1 MRKKIQHVTVVLN
14 RKKVQARRL
23 VPFIKRIL
31 DSAGIAATWV
41 DKHPS
46 ERKLALHYGDIRTEG
61 SQMIFSLGGD
71 GTLLHAMRRTYGC
84 GLPVL
89 GINAGSLG
97 FLTSLPADTLA
108 EELPKI
114 MEGHF
119 RTSERTALAI
129 ELKRK
134 GETVCCGWALNEA
147 VINRGNH
154 AHMVRVQVSISEA
167 LLGRYLCDGLIIA
180 TPTGSTAYS
189 LSAGGPVVSPA
200 SEVFLITPICAHALG
215 NRPMVISSDD
225 VICVE
230 IPKRSLGLFLQTDGL
245 TCARL
250 RSGDVIEIKKSPTTA
265 LLAYPQEG
273 DFYSILRQ
281 KLGWSGTSI

>member
-1 MRKKIQHVTVVLN
+1 MTVVLN
-14 RKKVQARRL
+14 RKKPQARRL
-23 VPFIKRIL
+23 VPSLKRL
-31 DSAGIAATWV
+31 LEAAGITVTWV

-46 ERKLALHYGDIRTEG
+46 ERKLALHYGDIHTEG
-61 SQMIFSLGGD
+61 SQMILSLGGD
-71 GTLLHAMRRTYGC
+71 GTLLHAVRRTYGSS
-84 GLPVL
+84 LPVL

-97 FLTSLPADTLA
+97 FLTSLPADSLA
-108 EELPKI
+108 EQLPKI
-114 MEGHF
+114 MDGHF
-119 RTSERTALAI
+119 RTSERTALTV

-134 GETVCCGWALNEA
+134 GETVCRGWALNEA

-154 AHMVRVQVSISEA
+154 AHMVRVQVSVSSV
-167 LLGRYLCDGLIIA
+167 LLGPYLCDGLIIA

-189 LSAGGPVVSPA
+189 LSAGGPVLSPDA
-200 SEVFLITPICAHALG
+200 EVFLITPICAHALG
-215 NRPMVISSDD
+215 NRPMVVSSDD

-250 RSGDVIEIKKSPTTA
+250 RSGDVIEIKKSPISA
-265 LLAYPQEG
+265 LLAYPQAG
-273 DFYSILRQ
+273 DFYSLLRQ